1 MKMRF
6 LATLLFITIIPCLL
20 AKEKSLEEKLT
31 EKSFTKLKEN
41 LGKLV
46 GEIEKKGEI
55 LRFYI
60 S

>member
-6 LATLLFITIIPCLL
+6 LATILFLTIIPCLL
-20 AKEKSLEEKLT
+20 AEEKSLGEKLT
-31 EKSFTKLKEN
+31 EKSFTKLKEK

-46 GEIEKKGEI
+46 ENIEGKGEI